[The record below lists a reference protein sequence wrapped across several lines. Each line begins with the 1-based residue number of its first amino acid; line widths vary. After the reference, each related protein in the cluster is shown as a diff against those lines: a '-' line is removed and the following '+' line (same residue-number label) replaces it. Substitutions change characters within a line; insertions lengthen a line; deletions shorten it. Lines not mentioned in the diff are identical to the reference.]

1 MAESVSDSGASKETS
16 MRVMGLVAIAVV
28 VLVSYLLGL
37 VLYQSGLWD
46 VEPGLGAMVISLA
59 VGWLFFERDALR
71 DSLIGKEEDFVE
83 DDDEERIDRS

>member
-1 MAESVSDSGASKETS
+1 
-16 MRVMGLVAIAVV
+16 MRVMGLVAIALV

-71 DSLIGKEEDFVE
+71 DSLIGKEEDFPE
-83 DDDEERIDRS
+83 DDEEERIDRS